1 MLILLMIGKIIGI
14 ILLVIVIAI
23 AVILLV
29 PMRYR
34 VVATSE
40 EKCADFR
47 LKWLL
52 GLVSFTAGYKE
63 SFHYKLRIAGIPIL
77 PKKKKKE
84 EEKENIEADDEKA
97 EKKKKKASVW
107 DRVKRIAGIV
117 KAFIEEGVLSAVMP
131 ILQTFLVRIRP
142 RELSGRVAFGFED
155 PATTGEVCGGLAAI
169 PFVFATDLKFYPD
182 FDTEESY
189 FDGNVKARGHIFI
202 IHVLLFLLALFRKKE
217 VRRFMH
223 VIQKNKKK
231 SKKK

>member
-14 ILLVIVIAI
+14 VLLIIAIVI

-34 VVATSE
+34 LVAKSE
-40 EKCADFR
+40 EKCADFK

-52 GLVSFTAGYKE
+52 GLVSFSAGYRE
-63 SFHYKLRIAGIPIL
+63 EFHYKLRVAGIPIL

-84 EEKENIEADDEKA
+84 EQETIEADDEKA

-107 DRVKRIAGIV
+107 ERVKRIAGIV

-142 RELSGRVAFGFED
+142 RELSGKVAFGFEN
-155 PATTGEVCGGLAAI
+155 PATTGELCGGLSAI
-169 PFVFATDLKFYPD
+169 PFIFATDLQFYPD

-189 FDGNVKARGHIFI
+189 FDGCVKARGHIFI
-202 IHVLLFLLALFRKKE
+202 VHVLLFLLALFRKKE
-217 VRRFMH
+217 VRRFIH
-223 VIQKNKKK
+223 VIQQNKKK

>member
-14 ILLVIVIAI
+14 VLLIIAIVI

-34 VVATSE
+34 LVTNSE
-40 EKCADFR
+40 EKCADFK

-52 GLVSFTAGYKE
+52 GLVSFTAGYRE
-63 SFHYKLRIAGIPIL
+63 EFHYKLRVAGIPIL

-84 EEKENIEADDEKA
+84 EQETIEADDEKA

-107 DRVKRIAGIV
+107 ERVKRIAGIV

-142 RELSGRVAFGFED
+142 RELSGKVAFGFEN
-155 PATTGEVCGGLAAI
+155 PATTGELCGGLSAI
-169 PFVFATDLKFYPD
+169 PFIFATDLQFYPD

-189 FDGNVKARGHIFI
+189 FDGCVKARGHIFI
-202 IHVLLFLLALFRKKE
+202 VHVLLFLLALFRKKE
-217 VRRFMH
+217 VRRFIH
-223 VIQKNKKK
+223 VIQQNKKK

>member
-14 ILLVIVIAI
+14 VLLIIAIVI

-34 VVATSE
+34 LVAKSE
-40 EKCADFR
+40 EKCADFK

-52 GLVSFTAGYKE
+52 GLVSFTAGYRE
-63 SFHYKLRIAGIPIL
+63 EFHYKLRVAGIPIL

-84 EEKENIEADDEKA
+84 EQETIEADDEKA

-107 DRVKRIAGIV
+107 ERVKRIAGIV

-142 RELSGRVAFGFED
+142 RELSGKVAFGFEN
-155 PATTGEVCGGLAAI
+155 PATTGELCGGLSAI
-169 PFVFATDLKFYPD
+169 PFIFATDLQFYPD

-189 FDGNVKARGHIFI
+189 FDGCVKARGHIFI
-202 IHVLLFLLALFRKKE
+202 VHVLLFLLALFRKKE
-217 VRRFMH
+217 VRRFIH
-223 VIQKNKKK
+223 VIQQNKKK

>member
-14 ILLVIVIAI
+14 VLLVIAIAI

-34 VVATSE
+34 LVAKSE
-40 EKCADFR
+40 EKCADFK

-52 GLVSFTAGYKE
+52 GLVSFTAGYRE
-63 SFHYKLRIAGIPIL
+63 GFHYKLRIAGIPIL
-77 PKKKKKE
+77 PKKKKE
-84 EEKENIEADDEKA
+84 EQENTEADDEKA

-107 DRVKRIAGIV
+107 ERIKRIAGIV
-117 KAFIEEGVLSAVMP
+117 KAFFEEGVLSAVMP

-142 RELSGRVAFGFED
+142 RELSGRVAFGFEN
-155 PATTGEVCGGLAAI
+155 PATTGELCGGLAAI
-169 PFVFATDLKFYPD
+169 PFIFATDLKFYPD

-189 FDGNVKARGHIFI
+189 FDGTVKARGHIFI
-202 IHVLLFLLALFRKKE
+202 VHVLVFLLALFRKKE
-217 VRRFMH
+217 VRRFLH

-231 SKKK
+231 KK

>member
-14 ILLVIVIAI
+14 VLLIIAIVI

-34 VVATSE
+34 LVAKSE
-40 EKCADFR
+40 EKCADFK

-52 GLVSFTAGYKE
+52 GLVSFTAGYRE
-63 SFHYKLRIAGIPIL
+63 EFHYKLRVAGIPIL

-84 EEKENIEADDEKA
+84 EQETIEADDEKA

-107 DRVKRIAGIV
+107 ERVKQIAGIV

-142 RELSGRVAFGFED
+142 RELSGKVAFGFEN
-155 PATTGEVCGGLAAI
+155 PATTGELCGGLSAI
-169 PFVFATDLKFYPD
+169 PFIFATDLQFYPD

-189 FDGNVKARGHIFI
+189 FDGCVKARGHIFI
-202 IHVLLFLLALFRKKE
+202 VHVLLFLLALFRKKE
-217 VRRFMH
+217 VRRFIH
-223 VIQKNKKK
+223 VIQQNKKK